1 VEALAA
7 AGDYGQAAQ
16 LLGLKQKS
24 WESQLMLARRR
35 FRALWHEGEEPSSH
49 WGCDRR
55 AGSVRGSVRKG
66 ESAVYNL
73 RRRNRNQ
80 EKREAAA

>member
-1 VEALAA
+1 MTTA
-7 AGDYGQAAQ
+7 
-16 LLGLKQKS
+16 S
-24 WESQLMLARRR
+24 
-35 FRALWHEGEEPSSH
+35 LWHQWETPSAH

-55 AGSVRGSVRKG
+55 AGAVRGTVGKG